1 MSPITPSE
9 PSPPLPDSEGDM
21 SEQLGALHDRF
32 VEQVW
37 RATALFCV
45 VLLFSVPLRVH
56 YLASEWNWVNLFFVI
71 VPLAALVAFGFR
83 HQLSTTA
90 RTALPLVLQLFG
102 GLTGVLGVGL
112 MGASVTFLV
121 LSNVVVAML
130 LSRRQV
136 HVIFGLTVTV
146 MLVAAIGFVSG
157 MFPLPYDPY
166 MFPTSIASWVHSVLI
181 VTIMTFVLIRGVTDY
196 RQALQ
201 KMATQLIEQNEK
213 ITEQKRQIEY
223 QATHDELTGLPK
235 RRWIQER
242 LELEISRAR
251 RGNCKLAV
259 LFIDLDGFKLAND
272 TYGHDAGDHLL
283 RMVGHRLLES
293 IRTVDLAARVGGD
306 EFVVVACGLSN
317 VDEVQLVARKLK
329 DVVTQVV
336 SYKDQSMQVGAS
348 IGSAIYPDDAQAPE
362 ELISLAD
369 RAMYVAK
376 RAGRNVAVAQRQ
388 MPAVNDSVPEK

>member
-1 MSPITPSE
+1 
-9 PSPPLPDSEGDM
+9 
-21 SEQLGALHDRF
+21 
-32 VEQVW
+32 
-37 RATALFCV
+37 
-45 VLLFSVPLRVH
+45 
-56 YLASEWNWVNLFFVI
+56 
-71 VPLAALVAFGFR
+71 
-83 HQLSTTA
+83 
-90 RTALPLVLQLFG
+90 
-102 GLTGVLGVGL
+102 

-166 MFPTSIASWVHSVLI
+166 MFPTSISSWVHSVLI

-376 RAGRNVAVAQRQ
+376 RAGRNGAVAQRQ